1 MTARE
6 EWRIAWAAAR
16 RWPSV
21 GVGAEPLPIHELHL
35 LAVQCLASRRR
46 TMARAAKSTDL
57 LDLRITVRGWDTWDT
72 PVESEPRPR
81 YMRGGPL

>member
-21 GVGAEPLPIHELHL
+21 GVGDEPLPMVGLYL
-35 LAVQCLASRRR
+35 LAVQCLDDRYKAI
-46 TMARAAKSTDL
+46 ARAPRSTDS